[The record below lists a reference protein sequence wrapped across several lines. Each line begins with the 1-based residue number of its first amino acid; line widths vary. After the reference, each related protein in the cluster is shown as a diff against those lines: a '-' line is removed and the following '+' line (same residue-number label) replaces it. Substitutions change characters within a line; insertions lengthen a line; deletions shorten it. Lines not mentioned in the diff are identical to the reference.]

1 MTMAPATN
9 NPNAFAEQQQQ
20 QRDLRAQLADI
31 AADDR
36 GDQTMQFIEWSP
48 GRKYQT
54 LWSMQDGM
62 EIRIPRYM
70 VMGALMKRRNGKF
83 LFTANQAEAP
93 TFREGNVKCF
103 LAEGSP
109 ERESGLL
116 AEAGLD
122 HLEPCPAVHL
132 RSAYSKRV
140 HAQNRHRLS
149 WETLKEHRQEHER
162 EESRQD
168 QRKQTAAMLA
178 LAGQREES
186 GEAPERPVRVTRKRE
201 EPDA

>member
-1 MTMAPATN
+1 MTMAPAAVEN

-20 QRDLRAQLADI
+20 TRDLRAQLADI

-54 LWSMQDGM
+54 LWSLQDGM
-62 EIRIPRYM
+62 EIRIPKYM
-70 VMGALMKRRNGKF
+70 VMGALMKRRNGRF
-83 LFTANQAEAP
+83 LFTANQDEAP
-93 TFREGNVKCF
+93 KFKEGAVRCF

-149 WETLKEHRQEHER
+149 WETLREHRQEHER
-162 EESRQD
+162 EETREE
-168 QRKQTAAMLA
+168 QRKQTAAMLQ
-178 LAGQREES
+178 LAGSRAEPSEDA
-186 GEAPERPVRVTRKRE
+186 EKPVRASRKAAE
-201 EPDA
+201 

>member
-1 MTMAPATN
+1 MTMAPAVNSNT
-9 NPNAFAEQQQQ
+9 FAEQEQIR
-20 QRDLRAQLADI
+20 RDLRAQLQGM
-31 AADDR
+31 DR
-36 GDQTMQFIEWSP
+36 EDTQTMEFIEWSP
-48 GRKYQT
+48 GRKYQK

-62 EIRIPRYM
+62 EITIPKYM
-70 VMGALMKRRNGKF
+70 VAGALSKFRNGKP
-83 LFTANQAEAP
+83 LFTAFQAEAP
-93 TFREGNVKCF
+93 AFKEGNVRCF

-149 WETLKEHRQEHER
+149 WETLREHRQEHER
-162 EESRQD
+162 EEARD
-168 QRKQTAAMLA
+168 EQRKQTAAMLQ
-178 LAGQREES
+178 LAGSR
-186 GEAPERPVRVTRKRE
+186 AE
-201 EPDA
+201 EPDAEKPVRVARKAAE